1 MNTKQETEDAIN
13 NATTNESIHDS
24 NSNFYSSLLQLSITP
39 TSLMLF
45 SSLPLIGGSYLG
57 YKKQMRV
64 IANETNPSNMKFAF
78 RAFGVGSMLSV
89 GGFGIITA
97 GIFYATNSSSLNE
110 FIQKCQ
116 TWAPN
121 NTKTLQAYFGFDV
134 STKSYEKWK
143 NDPDVIATQ
152 NMTEDEVL
160 DFYKTK
166 YVDPEGELDK

>member
-97 GIFYATNSSSLNE
+97 GKSIVLVRLSVSKTNANLPV
-110 FIQKCQ
+110 IQKYICMHCIYNHDIFLYRYILCNKFIF
-116 TWAPN
+116 T
-121 NTKTLQAYFGFDV
+121 
-134 STKSYEKWK
+134 
-143 NDPDVIATQ
+143 
-152 NMTEDEVL
+152 
-160 DFYKTK
+160 
-166 YVDPEGELDK
+166 